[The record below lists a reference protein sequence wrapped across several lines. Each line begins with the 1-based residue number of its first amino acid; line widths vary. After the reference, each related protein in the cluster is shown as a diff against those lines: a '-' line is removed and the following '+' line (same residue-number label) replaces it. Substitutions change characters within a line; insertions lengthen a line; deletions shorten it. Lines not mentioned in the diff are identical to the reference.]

1 MDIILGINGY
11 IWVSKHIKEHEQVG
25 EEAFD
30 AEAVYS
36 NRNDVSP
43 AQYRYSSWFINHGVK
58 NPQFIDAATRTA
70 IVRVT
75 NIIKVLAGHY
85 VPITDSVLRQAYD
98 WVMEQSVGT
107 KDLLDDDVAGLLVAA
122 VTNQRE

>member
-1 MDIILGINGY
+1 M
-11 IWVSKHIKEHEQVG
+11 SKHIKEHEQVG
-25 EEAFD
+25 EQAFD

-36 NRNDVSP
+36 NKNDVCP
-43 AQYRYSSWFINHGVK
+43 AQYRYSGWYIDNGPK
-58 NPQFIDAATRTA
+58 NPQFIDPATRTA

-85 VPITDSVLRQAYD
+85 VPITDSVLRRAYD

-107 KDLLDDDVAGLLVAA
+107 KDLLHDDVAGLLVSA
-122 VTNQRE
+122 VTDQTE